1 MEVKLAKAPIAWS
14 NDDLPQLGGDTP
26 LETCL
31 SEIRQAGYVGTEMGG
46 KFPTDKVELKKVLNE
61 FDLELAGAWFSGSL
75 LVDSVEEELKRLEK
89 FIDDKLYVGCNVIVY
104 CECSNTIQAKQEMRL
119 STKPVLSEEEM
130 KTYASNYNKLYD
142 FAKQKGAILSY
153 HHHMGTIIQSPDEI
167 DMFLKY
173 THDEVGLAFDTGH
186 VYFGGGNPLDEIKKH
201 KHRISHVHFK
211 DVREEE
217 KNDAILKDKSFI
229 DAVLA
234 GVYTVPGDGVIDF
247 APIVDVLK
255 EINYKGWIVVEA
267 EQDPKVANPLEYATK
282 AYSYIT
288 KII

>member
-1 MEVKLAKAPIAWS
+1 MKVKLAKAPIAWS

-46 KFPTDKVELKKVLNE
+46 KFPSDKVELKKVLNE
-61 FDLELAGAWFSGSL
+61 FNLELAGAWFSGNL
-75 LVDSVEEELKRLEK
+75 LIDSVEDEIKRLDT
-89 FIDDKLYVGCNVIVY
+89 FIDDKLYAGCKTIVY
-104 CECSNTIQAKQEMRL
+104 CECSNTIQGKQDIPL
-119 STKPVLSEEEM
+119 SQKPVLNEDEM
-130 KTYASNYNKLYD
+130 KTYAQNYNKLYD
-142 FAKQKGAILSY
+142 FAKQKGAVLSY
-153 HHHMGTIIQSPDEI
+153 HHHMGTIIQNTDEI

-173 THDEVGLAFDTGH
+173 TKDEVGLAFDTGH
-186 VYFGGGNPLDEIKKH
+186 VYFAGGDPLVEIKKH
-201 KHRISHVHFK
+201 KNRISHIHFK
-211 DVREEE
+211 DVRENE
-217 KNDAILKDKSFI
+217 KMDAINSDKSFI

-255 EINYKGWIVVEA
+255 EIDYHGWIVVEA
-267 EQDPKVANPLEYATK
+267 EQDPKIANPLEYATK